1 MSLRTQRE
9 VALFIW
15 ERTLYEPYRW
25 GGDDPV
31 WGFDCSG
38 MVIEGLK
45 GAGRF
50 DRDKD
55 DTAAGLAKRY
65 PVATPPYQPGV
76 LLFWGA
82 PAITHVEAI
91 WDVINGH
98 PFTIGA
104 SGGGSTTRTV
114 EDAARFN
121 AYVKIRPAR
130 PDWVRAV
137 DPFAGP

>member
-1 MSLRTQRE
+1 MSARTQRD
-9 VALFIW
+9 VALLVW
-15 ERTLYEPYRW
+15 ERALYQPYRW

-45 GAGRF
+45 AAGIF

-55 DTAAGLAKRY
+55 DTAAGLAQRY
-65 PVATPPYQPGV
+65 KMIEPPYQAGT

-82 PAITHVEAI
+82 PAITHVEAV

-104 SGGGSTTRTV
+104 SGGGSATRTA
-114 EDAARFN
+114 EAAARFN

-130 PDWVRAV
+130 RGWVRAV
-137 DPFAGP
+137 DPFV